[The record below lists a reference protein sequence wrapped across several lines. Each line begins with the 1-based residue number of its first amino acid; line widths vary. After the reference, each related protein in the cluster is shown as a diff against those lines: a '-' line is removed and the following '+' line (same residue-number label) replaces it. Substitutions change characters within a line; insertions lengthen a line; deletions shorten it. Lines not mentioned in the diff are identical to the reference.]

1 VEAAGIARMPAHL
14 EHVKWS
20 GEGDFTQ
27 TLIDWFLQ
35 HEAIAFLR
43 VEDSV
48 STRADVDYNLI
59 SNEIFVKFHTRE
71 RVERDRVWGVLPR
84 SRTVRDK
91 LMTLEQLESV
101 LGDAEEIGIPDYADE
116 GMIQYLRTERVIP
129 PYQTKGYKLIE
140 LVRIYEVGTPPRRS

>member
-1 VEAAGIARMPAHL
+1 MSADL
-14 EHVKWS
+14 DHVKWS

-35 HEAIAFLR
+35 HEAIASLR
-43 VEDSV
+43 VEDSA

-59 SNEIFVKFHTRE
+59 SNEIFVKFRTRE
-71 RVERDRVWGVLPR
+71 RLERGRVWGVLPR

-101 LGDAEEIGIPDYADE
+101 LGDAEQIGIPDYADD